1 MDILNA
7 LVKHYDAMAA
17 AGNATSFG
25 WTHKFAQYA
34 VELNDDGEIDRIF
47 ALGDLSD
54 KKNKGEEFKMPTRR
68 PRSGKLPIPYVFC
81 DDAEHLLGK
90 VGEASNLVR
99 YTMMRDAVFMLR
111 DLLGHSKALD
121 VVYKFYET
129 WDPEKALDNKCVSDV
144 MEAKGQEKKTFI
156 LFYNGVPVFD
166 DETFRK
172 SYAAIVNKYGEMPID
187 TLKGGEIAL
196 LPEPIKIRSMISG
209 NIGFKARLFRAITAW
224 GNKKNG
230 PVTNTLLSNNK
241 ANTEYFGRQ
250 QGNAIPI
257 TMQDEHK
264 IYEAATDLLGSK
276 HRFPVPA
283 TSQSLYVDA
292 CYKLLEVTPIEH
304 NDNTTIDVQAADAMI
319 DLSPCISIYM
329 QAGFFNSYD
338 IDDALAYYMD
348 LHKDMQYLKIKK
360 GATVEDKVLLLT
372 ALETNQCRYVKQVKP
387 PFVNAK
393 AKMSLS
399 MRLGTV
405 FTPDE
410 YVQAR
415 GDIDIHT
422 NDHKVI
428 YASGLA
434 DVVKN
439 STVYCIKFISSLAHK
454 HFLQCA
460 CSMIALGL
468 PYGVVWNVKSNLMYG
483 VKIKDKDALI
493 DAILKCIT
501 KRAYN
506 GADYYTCRKGFV
518 QDTASIIDRWT
529 DDGYAEEPTAIT
541 SGDGIAI
548 IKQGTR
554 YFVMDGAR
562 RNTLNDNFG
571 FGFADVKD
579 ACLAYAKSCELQ
591 KTVDHDSPYS
601 EVEFWLDQ
609 NKAFEEYMT
618 QVSHEIEQH
627 EEGPYAKYKSF
638 ATPAVRK
645 MLAEKGLTITFPEK
659 VLIKVWKMRRAEDAM
674 YQKIE
679 EAKKQ
684 NSPNVPLDEAF
695 FDSELVDSVEGS
707 IESAKAKSKPKKE
720 SALPFSK
727 YGADEKKS
735 YRVVK
740 SDELSKPNQP
750 RYVVVEAA
758 TDKVLDNANG
768 YGYLSYQA
776 AWKGYSYKSKHH
788 LDGTKKPI
796 SKSAKEQAKKKAA
809 FFSTDSEQLSFG

>member
-1 MDILNA
+1 
-7 LVKHYDAMAA
+7 
-17 AGNATSFG
+17 
-25 WTHKFAQYA
+25 
-34 VELNDDGEIDRIF
+34 
-47 ALGDLSD
+47 
-54 KKNKGEEFKMPTRR
+54 
-68 PRSGKLPIPYVFC
+68 
-81 DDAEHLLGK
+81 
-90 VGEASNLVR
+90 
-99 YTMMRDAVFMLR
+99 
-111 DLLGHSKALD
+111 
-121 VVYKFYET
+121 
-129 WDPEKALDNKCVSDV
+129 
-144 MEAKGQEKKTFI
+144 
-156 LFYNGVPVFD
+156 
-166 DETFRK
+166 
-172 SYAAIVNKYGEMPID
+172 
-187 TLKGGEIAL
+187 
-196 LPEPIKIRSMISG
+196 
-209 NIGFKARLFRAITAW
+209 
-224 GNKKNG
+224 
-230 PVTNTLLSNNK
+230 
-241 ANTEYFGRQ
+241 
-250 QGNAIPI
+250 
-257 TMQDEHK
+257 
-264 IYEAATDLLGSK
+264 
-276 HRFPVPA
+276 
-283 TSQSLYVDA
+283 
-292 CYKLLEVTPIEH
+292 
-304 NDNTTIDVQAADAMI
+304 MI

-387 PFVNAK
+387 PFVSAK

-428 YASGLA
+428 YTSGLA

-439 STVYCIKFISSLAHK
+439 NTVYCIKFISSLAHK

-468 PYGVVWNVKSNLMYG
+468 PYGVVWNVKSNLMYS

-548 IKQGTR
+548 IKQGSR

-571 FGFADVKD
+571 LGFADVKD

-627 EEGPYAKYKSF
+627 KEGPYAKYKSF

-645 MLAEKGLTITFPEK
+645 MLAEKGLAIMFPEK
-659 VLIKVWKMRRAEDAM
+659 VLIKVWKMRRVEDAM

-679 EAKKQ
+679 EANKQ
-684 NSPNVPLDEAF
+684 NNSNVPLDEAF
-695 FDSELVDSVEGS
+695 FDSELVDSVEGNT
-707 IESAKAKSKPKKE
+707 ENTKAKAKPQKE
-720 SALPFSK
+720 STLPFSK

-740 SDELSKPNQP
+740 SPELSKPNQP
-750 RYVVVEAA
+750 RYVVVETA
-758 TDKVLDNANG
+758 TDRVLDNANG
-768 YGYLSYQA
+768 YGYLSYKA

-788 LDGTKKPI
+788 LDGAKKPM
-796 SKSAKEQAKKKAA
+796 SKSAKERAKKKVA

>member
-17 AGNATSFG
+17 AGNATPFG

-68 PRSGKLPIPYVFC
+68 PRSGKLPIPYVFG

-283 TSQSLYVDA
+283 TSQSLYSKNQIIWSDDMPTKLEDA
-292 CYKLLEVTPIEH
+292 VIDLCCCRSDKAKTISQANESGSE
-304 NDNTTIDVQAADAMI
+304 TTIRILEKTKLYQGRITVLSDIEKNLVVNVWNLDMNNKGCSASSFTQMTLDELLGNFAKHYTDMEIDRSQTCRDADGTSRDFARAI
-319 DLSPCISIYM
+319 NIYNSLFAKNSDGSTSSFNNALWKQLSISIYSGTKYPE
-329 QAGFFNSYD
+329 QVLSLALLRSCRLLQQNKKGKENRITASLAGITKAFLIRNYGENMTMGLNSNNTSPAYITGRIFAHMESAQRKIDPNNQTTYAKRFFERVMMNP
-338 IDDALAYYMD
+338 AKTMPE
-348 LHKDMQYLKIKK
+348 LHKSF
-360 GATVEDKVLLLT
+360 LLLK
-372 ALETNQCRYVKQVKP
+372 NK
-387 PFVNAK
+387 AK
-393 AKMSLS
+393 ANG
-399 MRLGTV
+399 MR
-405 FTPDE
+405 
-410 YVQAR
+410 
-415 GDIDIHT
+415 
-422 NDHKVI
+422 
-428 YASGLA
+428 GLY
-434 DVVKN
+434 N
-439 STVYCIKFISSLAHK
+439 SSDK
-454 HFLQCA
+454 
-460 CSMIALGL
+460 
-468 PYGVVWNVKSNLMYG
+468 
-483 VKIKDKDALI
+483 KIMALI
-493 DAILKCIT
+493 DMLDGNYPDHLSEKQ
-501 KRAYN
+501 KGEYLV
-506 GADYYTCRKGFV
+506 GYYQQRSANIKDAEEKKNRKAAKIETNNT
-518 QDTASIIDRWT
+518 DTAT
-529 DDGYAEEPTAIT
+529 TVAT
-541 SGDGIAI
+541 
-548 IKQGTR
+548 
-554 YFVMDGAR
+554 
-562 RNTLNDNFG
+562 
-571 FGFADVKD
+571 
-579 ACLAYAKSCELQ
+579 Q
-591 KTVDHDSPYS
+591 K
-601 EVEFWLDQ
+601 
-609 NKAFEEYMT
+609 
-618 QVSHEIEQH
+618 
-627 EEGPYAKYKSF
+627 
-638 ATPAVRK
+638 
-645 MLAEKGLTITFPEK
+645 EK
-659 VLIKVWKMRRAEDAM
+659 
-674 YQKIE
+674 
-679 EAKKQ
+679 
-684 NSPNVPLDEAF
+684 
-695 FDSELVDSVEGS
+695 
-707 IESAKAKSKPKKE
+707 
-720 SALPFSK
+720 
-727 YGADEKKS
+727 
-735 YRVVK
+735 
-740 SDELSKPNQP
+740 
-750 RYVVVEAA
+750 
-758 TDKVLDNANG
+758 
-768 YGYLSYQA
+768 
-776 AWKGYSYKSKHH
+776 
-788 LDGTKKPI
+788 
-796 SKSAKEQAKKKAA
+796 
-809 FFSTDSEQLSFG
+809 

>member
-17 AGNATSFG
+17 AGNATPFG

-283 TSQSLYVDA
+283 TSQSLYSKNQIIWSDDMPTKLEDA
-292 CYKLLEVTPIEH
+292 VIDLCCCRSDKAKTISQANESGSE
-304 NDNTTIDVQAADAMI
+304 TTIRILEKTKLYQGRITV
-319 DLSPCISIYM
+319 LS
-329 QAGFFNSYD
+329 D
-338 IDDALAYYMD
+338 IEKNL
-348 LHKDMQYLKIKK
+348 
-360 GATVEDKVLLLT
+360 V
-372 ALETNQCRYVKQVKP
+372 
-387 PFVNAK
+387 VN
-393 AKMSLS
+393 
-399 MRLGTV
+399 
-405 FTPDE
+405 
-410 YVQAR
+410 
-415 GDIDIHT
+415 
-422 NDHKVI
+422 
-428 YASGLA
+428 
-434 DVVKN
+434 
-439 STVYCIKFISSLAHK
+439 
-454 HFLQCA
+454 
-460 CSMIALGL
+460 
-468 PYGVVWNVKSNLMYG
+468 VWNLDMN
-483 VKIKDKDALI
+483 
-493 DAILKCIT
+493 
-501 KRAYN
+501 N
-506 GADYYTCRKGFV
+506 KGCS
-518 QDTASIIDRWT
+518 ASSFT
-529 DDGYAEEPTAIT
+529 
-541 SGDGIAI
+541 
-548 IKQGTR
+548 Q
-554 YFVMDGAR
+554 
-562 RNTLNDNFG
+562 
-571 FGFADVKD
+571 
-579 ACLAYAKSCELQ
+579 
-591 KTVDHDSPYS
+591 
-601 EVEFWLDQ
+601 
-609 NKAFEEYMT
+609 MT
-618 QVSHEIEQH
+618 
-627 EEGPYAKYKSF
+627 
-638 ATPAVRK
+638 
-645 MLAEKGLTITFPEK
+645 
-659 VLIKVWKMRRAEDAM
+659 
-674 YQKIE
+674 
-679 EAKKQ
+679 
-684 NSPNVPLDEAF
+684 LDELLGNFA
-695 FDSELVDSVEGS
+695 
-707 IESAKAKSKPKKE
+707 
-720 SALPFSK
+720 
-727 YGADEKKS
+727 
-735 YRVVK
+735 
-740 SDELSKPNQP
+740 
-750 RYVVVEAA
+750 
-758 TDKVLDNANG
+758 
-768 YGYLSYQA
+768 
-776 AWKGYSYKSKHH
+776 
-788 LDGTKKPI
+788 
-796 SKSAKEQAKKKAA
+796 
-809 FFSTDSEQLSFG
+809 